1 MTNTMD
7 STIGASA
14 ARMAIY
20 IIYVVNAFAD
30 SDGESTHLLPDPM
43 LTQEYTNIWQKSS
56 PTSSSGPW

>member
-1 MTNTMD
+1 MTNTIY

-30 SDGESTHLLPDPM
+30 SDGESTDLLPDPL
-43 LTQEYTNIWQKSS
+43 LT
-56 PTSSSGPW
+56 